1 MKKQLKKF
9 ALICVSALCVGAT
22 GVAIAEPLESVIG
35 LDVHNIGAF
44 LSATDNYFETDDAR
58 DSKVTLWAVTF
69 GGESDISHLAIADF
83 GSYQEY
89 EDITANQNSSPAW
102 MAFVN
107 SLPGLLDVKS
117 RLMAVQRF
125 RDGSGW
131 QGHGAMAAFVMTI
144 SDPDAYTAAFREFVA
159 SSDNPGS
166 TRLMELRFGG
176 LGATHVVLISAP
188 GSAALNEY
196 LDELLSSDEYRVFA
210 GKVNGIRTINNVEM
224 LTRVRSYGN

>member
-9 ALICVSALCVGAT
+9 ALSCVSALCVGTT

-44 LSATDNYFETDDAR
+44 LSATENYFETDDAR

-83 GSYQEY
+83 DSYQEY
-89 EDITANQNSSPAW
+89 EDTTANQNSSPAW

>member
-1 MKKQLKKF
+1 
-9 ALICVSALCVGAT
+9 
-22 GVAIAEPLESVIG
+22 
-35 LDVHNIGAF
+35 
-44 LSATDNYFETDDAR
+44 
-58 DSKVTLWAVTF
+58 
-69 GGESDISHLAIADF
+69 
-83 GSYQEY
+83 
-89 EDITANQNSSPAW
+89 
-102 MAFVN
+102 
-107 SLPGLLDVKS
+107 
-117 RLMAVQRF
+117 
-125 RDGSGW
+125 
-131 QGHGAMAAFVMTI
+131 MAAFVMTI

>member
-9 ALICVSALCVGAT
+9 ALICVSALCVGTT
-22 GVAIAEPLESVIG
+22 GAAIAEPLESVIG

-44 LSATDNYFETDDAR
+44 LSATENYFETDDAR

-83 GSYQEY
+83 DSYQEY
-89 EDITANQNSSPAW
+89 EDTTANQNSSPAW

>member
-9 ALICVSALCVGAT
+9 ALICVSALCIGAT

-35 LDVHNIGAF
+35 LDVHNTGAF

-83 GSYQEY
+83 DSYQEY

>member
-35 LDVHNIGAF
+35 LDVHNTGAF

>member
-9 ALICVSALCVGAT
+9 ALICVSALCIGAT

-35 LDVHNIGAF
+35 LDVHNTGAF

>member
-35 LDVHNIGAF
+35 LDVHNTGAF

-83 GSYQEY
+83 DSYQEY

>member
-1 MKKQLKKF
+1 
-9 ALICVSALCVGAT
+9 
-22 GVAIAEPLESVIG
+22 
-35 LDVHNIGAF
+35 LDVHNTGAF

-83 GSYQEY
+83 DSYQEY

>member
-9 ALICVSALCVGAT
+9 ALICVSALCVGTT

-35 LDVHNIGAF
+35 LDVHNTGAF

-117 RLMAVQRF
+117 RSMAVQRF